1 MGRKSYAAD
10 ALSWCVDNG
19 WDVVAVVT
27 DNHQETSPT
36 ANAARKFG
44 LRLLDYDSLLEA
56 INSDT
61 IEFDL
66 AVSYVY
72 WRILK
77 KPLIQSPKLGI
88 LNFHPGLLPIIRGL
102 DSILW
107 SIYYDQNIGVTAHLI
122 SEKIDS
128 GFLVYQEKVK
138 VCIDDDIY
146 SLYEKNYQL
155 QLKLIPISLNLIK
168 EKKDFKLLE
177 HNGPYNTKMSYLKQ
191 LDVVEIIDQ
200 YINRYSKIDE
210 KN

>member
-88 LNFHPGLLPIIRGL
+88 LNFKSPAQLDIKIIRNA
-102 DSILW
+102 I
-107 SIYYDQNIGVTAHLI
+107 NFVI
-122 SEKIDS
+122 SHMIM
-128 GFLVYQEKVK
+128 
-138 VCIDDDIY
+138 I
-146 SLYEKNYQL
+146 
-155 QLKLIPISLNLIK
+155 
-168 EKKDFKLLE
+168 
-177 HNGPYNTKMSYLKQ
+177 
-191 LDVVEIIDQ
+191 Q
-200 YINRYSKIDE
+200 Y
-210 KN
+210 